1 MKKKIKIA
9 TAIILLSIFIC
20 LMILV
25 KNKTILNIDLKV
37 YDFVANFIN
46 DTNTLIFK
54 FFTFFGGPVFIGFI
68 ALLCLFKAKKSRE
81 ALEILSI
88 LTISTILNSI
98 IKLII
103 ARPRPDVLRLVTE
116 NSYSFP
122 SGHTMAITSLVG
134 VVLIII
140 WKGKLLTKKQK
151 YITTIPLCLIIP
163 LVMISRIYLGVHY
176 FSDVLAGFI
185 LSLIILLLFS
195 LFKTPLFL
203 KKD

>member
-1 MKKKIKIA
+1 MKNKIKI
-9 TAIILLSIFIC
+9 TISIILFSIFIC

-46 DTNTLIFK
+46 DTNTTIFK
-54 FFTFFGGPVFIGFI
+54 FFTFFGGPVFIGAV
-68 ALLCLFKAKKSRE
+68 ALLCLFKVKKSRE
-81 ALEILSI
+81 ALEVLSI
-88 LTISTILNSI
+88 LIMSTILNSI

-134 VVLIII
+134 VLLIII
-140 WKGKLLTKKQK
+140 WKGKLNKKQK
-151 YITTIPLCLIIP
+151 YLATVPLCLIVP

-185 LSLIILLLFS
+185 LSLVILLLFS
-195 LFKTPLFL
+195 FFKTTPSP
-203 KKD
+203 KKE